1 MTVTDNPQIPLSVR
15 ETEFE
20 KRRGISRMEIRHGF
34 AQVHVLSIAG
44 ETHAGRLAV
53 LAAIARAEISIDFLK
68 LTPSGLSFLISND
81 VAERAGH
88 ALREVAL
95 KWTIQ
100 QDRAIVLVH
109 AVNIR
114 DEEGM
119 IARIVS
125 AAIASGITLEHIGDM
140 HDRMLMV
147 VAESDAE
154 RLLRALAALAEA
166 EGNR

>member
-1 MTVTDNPQIPLSVR
+1 VTVTDIPIPLSSIR

-20 KRRGISRMEIRHGF
+20 KRRGISRMEIRRGF
-34 AQVHVLSIAG
+34 AQVHVLGLAG
-44 ETHAGRLAV
+44 DLHSGRLEV
-53 LAAIARAEISIDFLK
+53 LRAIAIADISIDFLK
-68 LTPSGLSFLISND
+68 LTPSGLSFLISNE
-81 VAERAGH
+81 VAEQAGY
-88 ALREVAL
+88 ALREVAERWSL
-95 KWTIQ
+95 Q

-147 VAESDAE
+147 VAEAE
-154 RLLRALAALAEA
+154 AEKLLRALADLAEA
-166 EGNR
+166 EGSR